1 MVSFLA
7 FTVLLAACAVSGAHA
22 GSVDPIAK
30 VLQMIGDLQGKIQAE
45 GSDAQKVYDEFSE
58 FCESRS
64 RELEYESK
72 TGKSQIGKLEA
83 TIANEAATA
92 ENLNSKIEEV
102 AASISTDEADLKAA
116 TDIRSKEN
124 VAFVAEEK

>member
-1 MVSFLA
+1 
-7 FTVLLAACAVSGAHA
+7 
-22 GSVDPIAK
+22 
-30 VLQMIGDLQGKIQAE
+30 MIGDLQGKIQAE

-92 ENLNSKIEEV
+92 ENLNSQIEEV

-116 TDIRSKEN
+116 TDIRSKEQA
-124 VAFVAEEK
+124 AFEAEEKELIDVI